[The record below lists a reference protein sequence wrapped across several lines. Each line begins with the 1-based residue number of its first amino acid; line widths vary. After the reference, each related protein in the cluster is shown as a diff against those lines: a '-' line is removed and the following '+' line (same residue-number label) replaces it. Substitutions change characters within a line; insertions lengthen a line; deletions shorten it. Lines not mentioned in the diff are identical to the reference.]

1 MNLKKHAKAL
11 LEYPESSDDDDYPN
25 YKMKA
30 LKYRKDCH
38 ESNDKIK
45 KLKLENYDNKQ
56 MISELLGDLENQ
68 RKKVMILE
76 QELLNQKQ
84 LKQDSFEQLR
94 RIKQQKQEDRLLME
108 QKQFQEKLTMQTN
121 DAIEKLRIHFD
132 QTLSQ
137 FTPKLDNR

>member
-1 MNLKKHAKAL
+1 MNLEKHAKAL
-11 LEYPESSDDDDYPN
+11 LEYPQSSDDDDYPN

-30 LKYRKDCH
+30 LKYRKDFH
-38 ESNDKIK
+38 ESNDQIQ

-56 MISELLGDLENQ
+56 MISELLGDLENH
-68 RKKVMILE
+68 RKKIMILE

-84 LKQDSFEQLR
+84 LTQDSCEQLR
-94 RIKQQKQEDRLLME
+94 RVKQQKQEDRLLME
-108 QKQFQEKLTMQTN
+108 QKQFQEKLTVQTN
-121 DAIEKLRIHFD
+121 NAIEKLRQHFD